1 MNREVNMIKTILIT
15 TAITSAMLFGISNI
29 AKAENKIWT
38 EKHSLSYS
46 GKTKA
51 GTGEQG
57 YSKDYEHKI
66 EGKYSEKFV
75 LGHGDCGWEP
85 NYNDCES
92 DRGRTE
98 RKGKYSKSRN
108 VWYKFSFFV
117 DPSWDKATTASIA
130 QVKVS
135 GVRPPVWMLRIDHG
149 QLLWDNNALGCRVKN
164 LMSLDKLAGKWIDVV
179 IYTNY
184 SKKSRDWAD
193 GHYSA
198 LWINDVRQDI
208 STCSSQPQM
217 GKYASAFHKKGAS
230 FRYGLYHSYVSR
242 ELYVKAL
249 VEGVEMKLAGWE
261 DKGSKGSK
269 TKSNSKSKTNTPWE
283 VDWPVKLE
291 TKRIWFDNMH
301 LKASKKNIWNM
312 NMEWSPKDVCSSDNF
327 YKPASCYAK

>member
-1 MNREVNMIKTILIT
+1 MIKTILIT

-38 EKHSLSYS
+38 EEHSLSYS

-98 RKGKYSKSRN
+98 RLGKWSKSRN

-130 QVKVS
+130 QVKVK

-149 QLLWDNNALGCRVKN
+149 QLKWENNTLNCTVKN
-164 LMSLDKLAGKWIDVV
+164 LMSLDKLAGKWNEVV
-179 IYTNY
+179 VYANY
-184 SKKSRDWAD
+184 SKKTRDWAD

-198 LWINDVRQDI
+198 LWINGVRQDI
-208 STCSSQPQM
+208 SICSSQPQM
-217 GKYASAFHKKGAS
+217 GKYASAFHKQGAS

-249 VEGVEMKLAGWE
+249 VEGVEMKLAGWV
-261 DKGSKGSK
+261 DKGAKGSK
-269 TKSNSKSKTNTPWE
+269 TKSNSRSKTNTPWE

-301 LKASKKNIWNM
+301 EKASKKNIWNM
-312 NMEWSPKDVCSSDNF
+312 NMEWSPRDVCSSNDF
-327 YKPASCYAK
+327 YKPASCYTK